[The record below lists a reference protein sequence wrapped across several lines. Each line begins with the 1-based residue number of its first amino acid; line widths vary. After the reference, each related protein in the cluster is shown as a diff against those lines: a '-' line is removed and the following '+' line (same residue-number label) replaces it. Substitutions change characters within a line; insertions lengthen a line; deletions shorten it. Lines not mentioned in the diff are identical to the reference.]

1 MSAQL
6 FEISANTVIS
16 PTPDQI
22 SSELDGEAVILN
34 LDSGTYYGLNE
45 VGARIWELIQK
56 PRSFNELHSTL
67 LAEYEVQPDVCK
79 QELTTI
85 LLKLMDAN
93 LIKMSNEVA

>member
-16 PTPDQI
+16 PAPDQI

-56 PRSFNELHSTL
+56 PRSFSELHSTL